1 MASKNKV
8 AKLKNSYCL
17 PGMLKNKASGLKLK
31 RTAFYTSADRQE
43 LNNEVEKILEDE
55 YDEEQQF
62 DYKVEKNECYYIKDG
77 DLPKEGQKVLIL
89 FTLPDKSKN
98 DIMIAKFEN
107 NDFNLVDLDA
117 VITWKE
123 IVFPTWQEIKIK

>member
-8 AKLKNSYCL
+8 AKLKNSYCV
-17 PGMLKNKASGLKLK
+17 PGMLKNKASELKLK

-43 LNNEVEKILEDE
+43 LNNEVKKILEDE

-77 DLPKEGQKVLIL
+77 DLPKESQKVLIL
-89 FTLPDKSKN
+89 FTLQDKSKN
-98 DIMIAKFEN
+98 DIMIAKFKN
-107 NDFNLVDLDA
+107 NDFNFVDLDA

-123 IVFPTWQEIKIK
+123 VVFPTWQEIKIK

>member
-8 AKLKNSYCL
+8 AKLKNSYCV

-43 LNNEVEKILEDE
+43 LNNEVKKILEDE

-62 DYKVEKNECYYIKDG
+62 YCEVEKWNLQMK
-77 DLPKEGQKVLIL
+77 K
-89 FTLPDKSKN
+89 KN
-98 DIMIAKFEN
+98 I
-107 NDFNLVDLDA
+107 
-117 VITWKE
+117 
-123 IVFPTWQEIKIK
+123 